1 MALKRQEAYNP
12 TFMPAIAAT
21 DAPASARAFRLGLA
35 ALLLGALAISSSPI
49 FVRLSE
55 LGPTATGFHRTAL
68 ALPLLAFWWWR
79 MQDGHAPPANRWRE
93 FRPLLLPGLIFAGDL
108 FFWHLSVAY
117 TSVANATLLANMA
130 PVVVTAG
137 AWLLLGERISG
148 RFLIGL
154 AAALAGTSMLVGSS
168 VDLGQRFVLGDAF
181 ALVTALFYG
190 SYLLSVAGL
199 RGRYGTARIMY
210 VTTAVSA
217 AALLPLALIMG
228 ESIWPTTLHGW
239 LMLIGLA
246 WICQAFGQAM
256 IAYALGHLPA
266 AYSSLVILG
275 QPFVSAFFGWIILD
289 EALSPLQMAGALA
302 VLAGIIL
309 ARHPRQAANG

>member
-1 MALKRQEAYNP
+1 MSS
-12 TFMPAIAAT
+12 IAAT

-55 LGPTATGFHRTAL
+55 LGPTATGFHRTFL

-79 MQDGHAPPANRWRE
+79 VQGGQAAPVNRWDE
-93 FRPLLLPGLIFAGDL
+93 FRPLILPGLIFAGDL

-117 TSVANATLLANMA
+117 TSVANASLLANMA
-130 PVVVTAG
+130 PVVVAAG
-137 AWLLLGERISG
+137 AWLLLGERISV
-148 RFLIGL
+148 RFMVGL

-168 VDLGQRFVLGDAF
+168 ADLGQRFVLGDAF
-181 ALVTALFYG
+181 ALITALFYG
-190 SYLLSVAGL
+190 SYLLSIAGL
-199 RGRYGTARIMY
+199 RGRYGAARIMY
-210 VTTAVSA
+210 VSTAVSA

-246 WICQAFGQAM
+246 WICQALGQAL
-256 IAYALGHLPA
+256 IAYSLGHLPA
-266 AYSSLVILG
+266 SYSSLVILL
-275 QPFVSAFFGWIILD
+275 QPFVSALFGWIILG
-289 EALSPLQMAGALA
+289 EALGPLQMAGAVA
-302 VLAGIIL
+302 VLAGILL
-309 ARHPRQAANG
+309 ARSPRQAAAG